1 MVSPL
6 TGNPSA
12 SLDQER
18 RARILIAEDDPQ
30 TRDLLVSVVEDLGYA
45 AVAVPDGA
53 AALVAVAGEPPDLI
67 LSDVGMPELGGFE
80 LCRRLKTD
88 PATRLIP
95 LVLIT
100 AIGEE
105 HKVVGF
111 EAGADDFLSK
121 PVSLSELRA
130 RIRSLLRV
138 KAWYAEDGGRGHAP
152 HAPSSRSGPRSGTC
166 PGPH

>member
-111 EAGADDFLSK
+111 EAG
-121 PVSLSELRA
+121 
-130 RIRSLLRV
+130 
-138 KAWYAEDGGRGHAP
+138 GR
-152 HAPSSRSGPRSGTC
+152 
-166 PGPH
+166 